1 MSYSEAASCKL
12 PLLDGEHSTRAQII
26 VTELEPE
33 NIGRLQSFGNG
44 DVSSFNDLLCTA
56 WGLLLRCY
64 TGQDDISFHFLQS
77 VADDS
82 VSKSIVPETNQCTFR
97 AVFDEHESLS
107 TCFAKAKDGYAGN
120 KRGSL
125 PLVSTVSDSRRFP
138 AAGLQNTYVWVKDST
153 HTDTRNVAVQ
163 KVS

>member
-1 MSYSEAASCKL
+1 MSNSEAASCKL
-12 PLLDGEHSTRAQII
+12 PLLDGEDSTRAHIT
-26 VTELEPE
+26 VAELEPE

-82 VSKSIVPETNQCTFR
+82 VSKSIVPEANQSTFR
-97 AVFDEHESLS
+97 AVFDEHECLS

-125 PLVSTVSDSRRFP
+125 SLVSTESDSRRFP
-138 AAGLQNTYVWVKDST
+138 AVGLQNTYVWVKDST
-153 HTDTRNVAVQ
+153 HTDTQNVAVQ
-163 KVS
+163 KVA